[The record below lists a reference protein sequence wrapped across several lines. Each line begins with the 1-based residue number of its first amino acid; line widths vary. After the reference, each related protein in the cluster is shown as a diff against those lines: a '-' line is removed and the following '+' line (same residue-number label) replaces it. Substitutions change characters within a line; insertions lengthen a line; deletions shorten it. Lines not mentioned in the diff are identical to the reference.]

1 MERGR
6 KQDRPGWVRFSGIGI
21 EFVGGMLGFGLLGL
35 WIDSRFESAPWG
47 LVIGTFLGLIG
58 ATYNAIRR
66 TRGAFSNPPPAGKNE
81 PDDRD

>member
-1 MERGR
+1 
-6 KQDRPGWVRFSGIGI
+6 
-21 EFVGGMLGFGLLGL
+21 MLGFGLLGL

>member
-1 MERGR
+1 MERGS